1 MRTFFKDIIIETK
14 KNSELINITDIVKK
28 AINESNIKNGFT
40 IVFSH
45 HTTTGILINENEPG
59 LEIDIMNYLKK
70 ITPEEDDYFHHHYFY
85 KDGRMAVNAWA
96 HFRSILSGLSA
107 IILLRNGEAILGSR
121 ENVYLAEFDGPK
133 ERKITIMIMG
143 E

>member
-1 MRTFFKDIIIETK
+1 MKTFFKDIIIETK

-45 HTTTGILINENEPG
+45 HTTTGILINENETG
-59 LEIDIMNYLKK
+59 LEMDIMNYLKK
-70 ITPEEDDYFHHHYFY
+70 ITPEEDNYFHHHYFY

-96 HFRSILSGLSA
+96 HFRSILTGLNA
-107 IILLRNGEAILGSR
+107 IILIRNGEAILGSR
-121 ENVYLAEFDGPK
+121 ENIYLAEFDGPK
-133 ERKITIMIMG
+133 ERKITIMVMG